1 MHLARETRASCS
13 RLDSNR
19 VPRVPVGD
27 AQYRL
32 RSAPSKHEIRL
43 IQQVADVG
51 TRVMTGHRVVGVA
64 K

>member
-1 MHLARETRASCS
+1 
-13 RLDSNR
+13 
-19 VPRVPVGD
+19 VPVGD

-51 TRVMTGHRVVGVA
+51 TRV
-64 K
+64 